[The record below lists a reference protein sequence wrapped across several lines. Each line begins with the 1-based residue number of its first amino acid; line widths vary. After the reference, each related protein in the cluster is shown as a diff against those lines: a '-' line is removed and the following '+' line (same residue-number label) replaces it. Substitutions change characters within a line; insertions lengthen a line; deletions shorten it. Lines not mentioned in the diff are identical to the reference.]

1 MPRIK
6 RRISRK
12 SLKRNYN
19 KFKKFKKYLKSRK
32 NIKKLKGGSV
42 PEFNSS
48 NIDNLVILKL
58 TKINT
63 SITESGISF
72 KAVNLF
78 DTSKQEN
85 VKFTLL
91 GNINTDIVSVEC
103 NDRDYMILLTINYI
117 NPIIHKIEIIY
128 DNSNKVE
135 YSTYKLV
142 EVFSYVFK
150 HKEQLQQ
157 YLNSGVINSN
167 LTAEQ
172 KENIKI
178 FIKIKTAINIQIYL

>member
-19 KFKKFKKYLKSRK
+19 KFKKSLRINSKKFKKFKKYKKYLKSRK

-63 SITESGISF
+63 SINKSGISF

-78 DTSKQEN
+78 DTSRKIAKE
-85 VKFTLL
+85 LL
-91 GNINTDIVSVEC
+91 KLRKING
-103 NDRDYMILLTINYI
+103 LTII
-117 NPIIHKIEIIY
+117 
-128 DNSNKVE
+128 
-135 YSTYKLV
+135 
-142 EVFSYVFK
+142 
-150 HKEQLQQ
+150 
-157 YLNSGVINSN
+157 
-167 LTAEQ
+167 LTRQ
-172 KENIKI
+172 KRKMLI
-178 FIKIKTAINIQIYL
+178 